1 MMAISLGLTLKAK
14 PLSNI
19 VPFMHIS
26 SILPLE
32 AVIAKVSARDKKQV
46 LKLLAAHASHFTP
59 LSEREIYS
67 VLQEREQLGC
77 TGMGNGVCIP
87 HGRFNH
93 LDKIHAFFA
102 QMESPIDFNA
112 ADGKPVDLVFL
123 LLTPTSANTD
133 HIKALSTISRLLR
146 DKILCEALRKAK
158 DAKSLHELLT
168 HERGQDAA

>member
-1 MMAISLGLTLKAK
+1 MQL
-14 PLSNI
+14 
-19 VPFMHIS
+19 S
-26 SILPLE
+26 SILSPE
-32 AVIAKVSARDKKQV
+32 AVIACVSARDKKQA
-46 LKLLAAHASHFTP
+46 LKLLAAHAARLTA

-87 HGRFNH
+87 HGRF
-93 LDKIHAFFA
+93 DKLNEVHAFFA
-102 QMESPIDFNA
+102 QMDTPIDFNA

-123 LLTPTSANTD
+123 LLTPASANTE
-133 HIKALSTISRLLR
+133 HIKAIATISRLLR

-158 DAKSLHELLT
+158 DAKTLHELLT

>member
-1 MMAISLGLTLKAK
+1 MQL
-14 PLSNI
+14 
-19 VPFMHIS
+19 S
-26 SILPLE
+26 SILSPE
-32 AVIAKVSARDKKQV
+32 AVIARVSARDKKQV
-46 LKLLAAHASHFTP
+46 LKLLAAHAARLTP

-87 HGRFNH
+87 HGRF
-93 LDKIHAFFA
+93 DKLNKVQSFFA
-102 QMESPIDFNA
+102 QMDTPIDFNA

-123 LLTPTSANTD
+123 LLTPASANTE
-133 HIKALSTISRLLR
+133 HIKAIATISRLLR

-158 DAKSLHELLT
+158 DAKTLHELLT